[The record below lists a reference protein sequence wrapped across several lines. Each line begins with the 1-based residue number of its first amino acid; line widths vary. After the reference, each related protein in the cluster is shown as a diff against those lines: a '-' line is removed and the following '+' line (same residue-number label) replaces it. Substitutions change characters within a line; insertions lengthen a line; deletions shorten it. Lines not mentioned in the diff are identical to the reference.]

1 MIKAVIIDD
10 EQHGITTL
18 QWTLKEY
25 CSDIQVVATA
35 HNGLEGINIINEFK
49 PDLVF
54 LDVEMPL
61 MNGIDMLLQFNEIK
75 FDVVFTTAYDQYA
88 VKAIKLSVMDYL
100 LKPIDKDELMIAVEK
115 VRNRK
120 NQIDKNQIENL
131 QEIHKTK
138 ITNKIALSTLAGLQ
152 FINLDDLVRMEGDG
166 NYCHFILKDK
176 RKITISK
183 KIGDAEELLK
193 DNLNFFRAHKSHIVN
208 LKFVEKYI
216 RGDGGEIIM
225 EDGTSISLSRN
236 KKEEFLELFARV

>member
-1 MIKAVIIDD
+1 VIKAVIIDD

-25 CSDIQVVATA
+25 CSDILVVATA
-35 HNGLEGINIINEFK
+35 HNGLEGIEIINEFK

-88 VKAIKLSVMDYL
+88 VKAIKLSAMDYL

-193 DNLNFFRAHKSHIVN
+193 DNLSFFRAHKSHIVN